1 MILTLDCT
9 VSDMNSDLSYPV
21 ITQHCPDPVLGA
33 EMNLL
38 MDGNLQTGLTLSY
51 PSFFFVASEDG
62 PDAKVKLSCSVS
74 INFCLPSVNIILRWS
89 LAMQMMKDLTA
100 LSAVNQLPN
109 PDQATRKRL
118 FVCRLY

>member
-1 MILTLDCT
+1 MLILTLDCT

-21 ITQHCPDPVLGA
+21 ITQHCPDPALGA

-51 PSFFFVASEDG
+51 PSFSFVGNGDD

-74 INFCLPSVNIILRWS
+74 ISFFCF
-89 LAMQMMKDLTA
+89 Q
-100 LSAVNQLPN
+100 
-109 PDQATRKRL
+109 
-118 FVCRLY
+118 